1 MKKLIIILFLICLI
15 CGGCSSSNS
24 TKMRETYP
32 HVTLESSNF
41 YSDDVYIPVP
51 QGYTFNL
58 QNYYD
63 EIKTEEGYDIIIHLK
78 KELVGK

>member
-78 KELVGK
+78 KN

>member
-32 HVTLESSNF
+32 HITLESSAF

-51 QGYTFNL
+51 QGYTFNVK
-58 QNYYD
+58 NYYD

-78 KELVGK
+78 KN